1 MVNDVLNPSTN
12 PGGPVATDKL
22 TDVHQKVM
30 GRYKSRVPG
39 SAYEDDMLGYIHQ
52 IDKAVYEQGQ
62 QLKRIEDLLKGGK

>member
-1 MVNDVLNPSTN
+1 M
-12 PGGPVATDKL
+12 ATDKL

-52 IDKAVYEQGQ
+52 IDRPSTSRASSSSASRTY
-62 QLKRIEDLLKGGK
+62 